1 MTKEEGRRKKEK
13 EIRKKRRKEKGEEKK
28 ERKKRKRRK
37 KEEENRKKILRM
49 KMGHDDP
56 SHREGT
62 CDGRDLGPA
71 ARGVTGWHAEG
82 DGGVTVAVKCFV

>member
-1 MTKEEGRRKKEK
+1 MKRQRR
-13 EIRKKRRKEKGEEKK
+13 KGEETKK
-28 ERKKRKRRK
+28 EGRSEKG
-37 KEEENRKKILRM
+37 NRKKTEKRREKKNIRR
-49 KMGHDDP
+49 KMAHDDP

-71 ARGVTGWHAEG
+71 ARGVTAWHAEG